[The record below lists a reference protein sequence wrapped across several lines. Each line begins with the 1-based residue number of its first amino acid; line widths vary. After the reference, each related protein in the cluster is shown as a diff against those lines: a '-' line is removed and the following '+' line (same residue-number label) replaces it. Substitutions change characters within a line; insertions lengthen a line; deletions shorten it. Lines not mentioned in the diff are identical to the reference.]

1 MGTNSSPLIS
11 PVNKAKANFEVGIKR
26 LKNGDYQTFVLDRP
40 FLRESANSKD
50 EAIKKLSKRIQDFFL
65 KDIEIVT
72 LEIEIN
78 KPEDP
83 WMKFAGMFKDDPLF
97 DQVLEAIQDYRN
109 EIDAEEEE

>member
-1 MGTNSSPLIS
+1 MVTNSPSLIS
-11 PVNKAKANFEVGIKR
+11 SVNKVNYEVGIKK
-26 LKNGDYQTFVLDRP
+26 LKNGKYQTFVLEYP
-40 FLRESANSKD
+40 SLKASANSKD
-50 EAIKKLSKRIQDFFL
+50 EAIKKLSKRIQDFL